1 MSQKTIS
8 IVTACYNEEENVLN
22 LYNQVREVMAGIG
35 RYEYEHIFIDN
46 SSRDNTVAI
55 LKAIAAQDKNVKII
69 VNARNFGHIRSPI
82 HALFQARG
90 DAVISIVA
98 DLQDPPQMIADMV
111 REWENGAYCVLG
123 IKRAS
128 EEASLMFWLRK
139 QYYRLV
145 ERISSIETIQNF
157 TGFGLY
163 DRKVIELVR
172 SFEDP
177 YPYFRGMIAEIGLPT
192 VKLMYDQPAR
202 KFGITNNN
210 WYSLYDMA
218 MLGIISNSKIPLR
231 LAVLAGFLGASVSF
245 LIAVIYLVLKL
256 VFWST
261 FSFGLAPMLIGVF
274 FISSLQ
280 LVFLGVMGEYIGAIY
295 TQVQNRP
302 YVVELDRINFE
313 VPPSLPKSDAPA
325 RPSGD
330 KLQLAGPFHRRDEMA
345 APLSM
350 ADLDLVLAQTREL
363 WEEMRGQRVF
373 ITGGTGFFGCWLV
386 ESFCHAN
393 RALGLGARAT
403 VLTRD
408 PARFRA
414 KCPHLAGDPAITLLA
429 GDVRDFEFPAG
440 EFRFVIHA
448 ATEASEKQA
457 TEEPLVMLST
467 ILAGTERTLQF
478 AAQCDARK
486 FLLTS
491 SGAVYGRQPP
501 ELTHV
506 PESYDGAPEPGQ
518 CICGGEARG
527 GVDVRGLSES
537 DQPAEG
543 GAHRR
548 DGVRGEDCAL
558 LGVLRAAS
566 SAGRALCHWQLYR
579 GRTGGAAH
587 LDCGRWDATAVIPVC
602 GGTCGVALDGPVSRA
617 GAGGRSTWVRR

>member
-46 SSRDNTVAI
+46 SSKDNTVAI

-82 HALFQARG
+82 HGLFQARG

-98 DLQDPPQMIADMV
+98 DLQDPPPMITEMV

-123 IKRAS
+123 IKRTS

-163 DRKVIELVR
+163 DRKVVELVR

-177 YPYFRGMIAEIGLPT
+177 YPYFRGMIAEVGLPT

-210 WYSLYDMA
+210 WYSLYDMG

-231 LAVLAGFLGASVSF
+231 LAVFAGFLGASVSF
-245 LIAVIYLVLKL
+245 LIAMIYLVLKL

-295 TQVQNRP
+295 TQVQKRP
-302 YVVELDRINFE
+302 YVVELDRVNFE
-313 VPPSLPKSDAPA
+313 DPPSLPKSGAPD
-325 RPSGD
+325 G
-330 KLQLAGPFHRRDEMA
+330 
-345 APLSM
+345 
-350 ADLDLVLAQTREL
+350 
-363 WEEMRGQRVF
+363 
-373 ITGGTGFFGCWLV
+373 
-386 ESFCHAN
+386 
-393 RALGLGARAT
+393 
-403 VLTRD
+403 
-408 PARFRA
+408 
-414 KCPHLAGDPAITLLA
+414 LLA
-429 GDVRDFEFPAG
+429 
-440 EFRFVIHA
+440 
-448 ATEASEKQA
+448 
-457 TEEPLVMLST
+457 
-467 ILAGTERTLQF
+467 
-478 AAQCDARK
+478 
-486 FLLTS
+486 TS
-491 SGAVYGRQPP
+491 S
-501 ELTHV
+501 
-506 PESYDGAPEPGQ
+506 S
-518 CICGGEARG
+518 
-527 GVDVRGLSES
+527 
-537 DQPAEG
+537 
-543 GAHRR
+543 
-548 DGVRGEDCAL
+548 
-558 LGVLRAAS
+558 
-566 SAGRALCHWQLYR
+566 
-579 GRTGGAAH
+579 
-587 LDCGRWDATAVIPVC
+587 
-602 GGTCGVALDGPVSRA
+602 
-617 GAGGRSTWVRR
+617 